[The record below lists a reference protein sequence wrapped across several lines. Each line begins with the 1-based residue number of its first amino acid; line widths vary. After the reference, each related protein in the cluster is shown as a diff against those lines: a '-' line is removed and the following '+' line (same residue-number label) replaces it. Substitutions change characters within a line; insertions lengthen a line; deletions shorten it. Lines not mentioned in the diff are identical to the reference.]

1 MKPSLKYRRPAL
13 EASCKDQ
20 RAKLLSFRGEGRSK
34 VNTPIFGPS
43 LGPGLAGIY
52 IHPSGPHVATSSAR
66 PPARPPAS
74 LDDGDD
80 DDGDDDDDDD
90 DENDDDNAIAIAI
103 AIPYPPP
110 PHHGAV
116 AHSPMTGE
124 NAPRLTGAA
133 TAYPHPSPRQPSSP
147 VQQQQQ
153 HHHHH
158 HQQHQQQPHHHQSPL
173 AQLSPSTVKAS
184 PQQTPGPL
192 DVIGG
197 SAEPSAKRGMR
208 SQIACARCRRS
219 KTKCVNAGQG
229 TTCEACANT
238 KRDCIWDHAAAATI
252 TGPLRRDSTAD
263 PDAPPKKRRKLLAPT
278 AAPTQR
284 PVEGLGTYE
293 DALQSPLL
301 TAQVWEELFV
311 IYEKHFSIDF
321 PFLHKRTFLSAVQ
334 QQLPSAN
341 FSNTKPPA
349 QTQAPK
355 PYPPLLLA
363 FLTQTARFHDKLVQ
377 HGQDAIK
384 TAEFYAQAT
393 RTQMGTDIFGLPS
406 LEKIQTLLLL
416 GYYEWTALQGVE
428 GWIKI
433 GIAIRCAIV
442 LGYPHLD
449 VDHKGQ
455 PIPLRK
461 DEGHL
466 SEKDQVILR
475 ETQRRTF
482 WSCCLMDSYLS
493 WGENRPPML
502 RPEHFQRTQL
512 VCSDEAFNYGRKART
527 RLLGED
533 DAAYARRRKAWDE
546 HARNANGDRDG
557 SHQSDSGR
565 WEIGEHEAEL
575 TWYIKVVVVFGE
587 IVWWSCNSGRRQEG
601 KTPPWNPTTTFKKL
615 EDKLKRLKRD
625 LPNDLQ
631 LTPDNTEDRVF
642 TNPGNMD
649 PDSVISSRLE
659 PRAHDVANSFLL
671 HILDRFK
678 MARSWI
684 CQLAEWQR
692 YYREERK
699 KYKEFGGNVDDSPK
713 TNSSDGHGSGGLK
726 DYTTFFEK
734 MHKQF
739 GNTTSDDSHWVTKEA
754 DLADTRLPHDEDSAE
769 RTLPPIA
776 AAIKQEKERASDG
789 RPNQHSVAPS
799 NFTAVNQQPQPQPPV
814 VAAYGPHVSAHNSY
828 NDNSNP
834 QYSVQRPSPSSYQNN
849 YTVAMTPERNSFGP
863 QFQPP
868 PPSVPVNTTYQGQG
882 WMQPV
887 EMNAARTAMEHIG
900 QETINNWNT
909 FDPLMSATPGQYPN
923 MSWDAMNY
931 DDNSNTPFYAPG
943 AASNYANHQQQ

>member
-1 MKPSLKYRRPAL
+1 
-13 EASCKDQ
+13 
-20 RAKLLSFRGEGRSK
+20 
-34 VNTPIFGPS
+34 
-43 LGPGLAGIY
+43 
-52 IHPSGPHVATSSAR
+52 
-66 PPARPPAS
+66 
-74 LDDGDD
+74 
-80 DDGDDDDDDD
+80 
-90 DENDDDNAIAIAI
+90 
-103 AIPYPPP
+103 
-110 PHHGAV
+110 
-116 AHSPMTGE
+116 MTGE

-341 FSNTKPPA
+341 FSDTKPPA

-546 HARNANGDRDG
+546 HAKNANGDRDG
-557 SHQSDSGR
+557 SHQSDNGR

-642 TNPGNMD
+642 TNPGKYVSIHAMYTLCFIWLYREYMPTSPWALARPVGPLDEPIIEDTPPEPDYWINQARDCAKACSDFTNLLHKIGFPKARSNPVQTPMVAFACFAVGICTIYCHYFPSMD